1 MWKAGLKWI
10 FLIVGTTVG
19 AGYASGRELWQF
31 FGYESG
37 LAIIL
42 FGIFFIIACYV
53 ILKMSYERQSTDY
66 VPILRLIVG
75 KKLTPVFDIMIFFYL
90 FTISV
95 VMIAGSG
102 VTGQAFEIP
111 YWWGVAV
118 IAIALILLFIRGVKG
133 LVEINQVISPLLLG
147 GLLCILILFMKQNNV
162 PVVRSVFEQKN
173 WYASFPFTALTIIP
187 LLAVLG
193 AIGSEIKSR
202 GEIIVASVGSG
213 VGLCSITYI
222 YNANLIEIADQIFIF
237 EMPLFAILQNYSPYI
252 LIFISILLWLAI
264 FTTAASS
271 IFGIA
276 TRIQATIKQPLVLIV
291 VMLLIL
297 MIPLTT
303 FGFSNLVN
311 ITYPIYG
318 MLNLFVLTRLL
329 FYPLW
334 KNKEKGH

>member
-1 MWKAGLKWI
+1 MWRAGLKWM

-42 FGIFFIIACYV
+42 FGILFTIACYV
-53 ILKMSYERQSTDY
+53 ILKLSFERQSTDY

-75 KKLTPVFDIMIFFYL
+75 RKLTPVFDLMIFFYL

-147 GLLCILILFMKQNNV
+147 GLLSILILFVIEQDVSLVGNI
-162 PVVRSVFEQKN
+162 FEQKN
-173 WYASFPFTALTIIP
+173 WYAAFPFTALSIIP
-187 LLAVLG
+187 LVAVLG
-193 AIGSEIKSR
+193 AVGNEIKSK
-202 GEIIVASVGSG
+202 GEIFIASMGSG
-213 VGLCSITYI
+213 IALCSITYI
-222 YNANLIEIADQIFIF
+222 YNTNLIEISDQIFVF
-237 EMPLFAILQNYSPYI
+237 EMPLFAILQNYPSYI
-252 LIFISILLWLAI
+252 LVIISILLWLAI

-271 IFGIA
+271 IFGIS

-291 VMLLIL
+291 IVFLVL

-311 ITYPIYG
+311 VMYPIYG
-318 MLNLFVLTRLL
+318 VLNLFVLIRLL

-334 KNKEKGH
+334 KEKV